1 LDNRFQVFF
10 GRDVRGIKGEGVV
23 SNGFDEVLFF
33 LAVFAYGPEG
43 VVYVSFIDTYFNNK
57 GDMV

>member
-10 GRDVRGIKGEGVV
+10 GCDVQGIKGESVV

-33 LAVFAYGPEG
+33 LAVFAYGLEG
-43 VVYVSFIDTYFNNK
+43 VVYVSFVDTHFNNK